1 MSPPGRPKGES
12 PSAQRAGKPSH
23 PPGRPKGES
32 PSAQRAGS
40 PVAAPADAASASGRI
55 CPNCHV
61 QRLPG
66 ARFCH
71 GCGQPAWDRTPTVR
85 QMLREYGA
93 QYVGTEGALWRTLG
107 LLLRP
112 GRLTVE
118 YLRGRRRRYLHP
130 LRLYL
135 SASVLCFLL
144 LQVGSLLSFDSR
156 RTEPVSPG
164 DKAELDINL
173 GPGNVRFKP
182 GGGFECDLSNWICAR
197 LKRRYAVEPQRLMI
211 ELEGLR
217 GRFASFM
224 PYALF
229 LLVPLFAALMQL
241 VHLGRRLH
249 YAEHLVFALHLHAFW
264 FTGLWLAAVA
274 PQPIKG
280 ALILFLLSYGVL
292 AMRTVYGGRWG
303 ATLLRAAVVSPL
315 YLVLLLAVTVAVV
328 AAAALL

>member
-1 MSPPGRPKGES
+1 MNAPTE
-12 PSAQRAGKPSH
+12 
-23 PPGRPKGES
+23 
-32 PSAQRAGS
+32 
-40 PVAAPADAASASGRI
+40 AAPAAGRI
-55 CPNCHV
+55 CPNCYA

-66 ARFCH
+66 ARYCH
-71 GCGQPAWDRTPTVR
+71 ACGQPAWERTPTVR
-85 QMLREYGA
+85 QMLRDYGA

-107 LLLRP
+107 LLLLRP

-118 YLRGRRRRYLHP
+118 YLHGRRRRYLHP

-135 SASVLCFLL
+135 TASLFCFLL
-144 LQVGSLLSFDSR
+144 LQVGTLLRVDSR
-156 RTEPVSPG
+156 QAAPLDPG
-164 DKAELDINL
+164 AKAELDLNL

-182 GGGFECDLSNWICAR
+182 DGGFECDLSNWICAR

-211 ELEGLR
+211 EIEGLR
-217 GRFASFM
+217 SRFASFM

-241 VHLGRRLH
+241 VYLRRRLH

-264 FTGLWLAAVA
+264 FTGLWLAALA
-274 PQPIKG
+274 PQLVKG
-280 ALILFLLSYGVL
+280 VVIAFLLSYGVL

-315 YLVLLLAVTVAVV
+315 YLLLLLALTVVV
-328 AAAALL
+328 IAAAAVL